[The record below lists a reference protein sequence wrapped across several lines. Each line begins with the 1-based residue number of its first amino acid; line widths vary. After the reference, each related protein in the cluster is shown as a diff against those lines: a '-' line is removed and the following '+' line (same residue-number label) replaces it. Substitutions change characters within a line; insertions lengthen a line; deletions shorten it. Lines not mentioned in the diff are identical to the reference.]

1 MISADRQSRHV
12 IIRGRVQGVGFR
24 YWTQGEALRLGLEGF
39 VRNRRDGT
47 VEAMF
52 SGPGEAVEAMLG
64 ACRQGPP
71 SAKVTAIE
79 PAPGGDDKLPTPN
92 KGERFSM
99 LSTV

>member
-1 MISADRQSRHV
+1 MTGADPERRHV
-12 IIRGRVQGVGFR
+12 VIRGRVQGVGFR

-52 SGPGEAVEAMLG
+52 SGPTAAVEAMLA

-71 SAKVTAIE
+71 GARVTAVE
-79 PAPGGDDKLPTPN
+79 PAPEVGDKMPAPN

>member
-1 MISADRQSRHV
+1 MSGADRQNRHV

-52 SGPGEAVEAMLG
+52 SGPAAAVEAMLD
-64 ACRQGPP
+64 ACHQGPP
-71 SAKVTAIE
+71 GAKVSAIE
-79 PAPGGDDKLPTPN
+79 PASDAGDKIPAPN

-99 LSTV
+99 LPTV

>member
-1 MISADRQSRHV
+1 MSGADHQSRHV

-52 SGPGEAVEAMLG
+52 SGPEEAVDAMLE

-71 SAKVTAIE
+71 GAKVTAVESASTGGALPE
-79 PAPGGDDKLPTPN
+79 PN
-92 KGERFSM
+92 RGERFSM
-99 LSTV
+99 LPTV